1 MTTPGG
7 SCNLK
12 LQTCVCALFVEPVV
26 REVTRFSKQ
35 YFYTIMFYNSG
46 PKIYLF
52 SKVESI
58 LSMTFS

>member
-12 LQTCVCALFVEPVV
+12 LQTCVCALFVEPAV
-26 REVTRFSKQ
+26 REVTRFSMQ